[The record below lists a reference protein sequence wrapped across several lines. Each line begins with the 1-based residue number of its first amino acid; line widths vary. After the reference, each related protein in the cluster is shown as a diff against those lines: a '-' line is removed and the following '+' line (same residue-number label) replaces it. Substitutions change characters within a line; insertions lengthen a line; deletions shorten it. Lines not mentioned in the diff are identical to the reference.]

1 MARAL
6 YLPSTLMKKIDL
18 IYVVEDDPI
27 SSYVIKLALQQHAAF
42 KDCIELKNGQVAV
55 DHIVE
60 NGNNL
65 PELILL
71 DINMPVMDGWDFLAH
86 FSNLAV
92 SKNIPVVMLTS
103 SINPDDIEKAK
114 SHHLVKGFL
123 SKPLN
128 KEKLDEIL
136 AYI

>member
-1 MARAL
+1 
-6 YLPSTLMKKIDL
+6 MKNINS
-18 IYVVEDDPI
+18 IFVVEDDPI
-27 SSYVIKLALQQHAAF
+27 SSFVIKLALQQHPAF
-42 KDCIELKNGQVAV
+42 HESMEFKNGQVAV
-55 DHIVE
+55 DYLVE
-60 NGNNL
+60 QKGNDGL

-71 DINMPVMDGWDFLAH
+71 DINMPVMDGWDFLEK
-86 FSNLAV
+86 FSDLPA

-114 SHHLVKGFL
+114 SHELVKGFL

-136 AYI
+136 SYI